1 MIESCSPAERSTTL
15 QRCRSMTIIPLHNG
29 TKWSCNRVTIPLSN
43 GRSGMSEWLTGLADL
58 ADLIRRSYPPHK
70 KKLPCTA
77 VSCLFCCCANIVH
90 TVRSIRDYIAL
101 VSAGAFRIWV
111 CWLILSSRHL
121 MVVRRRR
128 CIRRSL
134 FVL

>member
-58 ADLIRRSYPPHK
+58 ADLIRRSYPPTK
-70 KKLPCTA
+70 KTTLH
-77 VSCLFCCCANIVH
+77 CCVMSVLLLCEHSAYS
-90 TVRSIRDYIAL
+90 SIYP
-101 VSAGAFRIWV
+101 
-111 CWLILSSRHL
+111 
-121 MVVRRRR
+121 
-128 CIRRSL
+128 
-134 FVL
+134 